1 MQEEIIKKLSISF
14 AEAKT
19 RNPAFSLRAFARKMK
34 LQPSAVSEILN
45 GKRVITRKMGKKILD
60 SLCVSPVE
68 VDNILSKKDKNNQQ
82 ITLSLDYFKVISQWY
97 YFAILS
103 LAEIDDFKADARWIS
118 KRLNISLENAK
129 QALEILLKLEL
140 LTLHEGKVVVNSL
153 QYTTP
158 TDIANVSLK
167 NHTIQTLELAK
178 DSVIN
183 DPVEIRDFSTV
194 TMAINLSKIP
204 HAKKMIKNFRKKIA
218 KLLETGKKE
227 EVYKL
232 SIQLFPLTR
241 NANYKEK
248 K

>member
-1 MQEEIIKKLSISF
+1 MHEEILKKLSVSF
-14 AEAKT
+14 IEAKT

-45 GKRVITRKMGKKILD
+45 GKRTISRKMGKQILN

-68 VDNILSKKDKNNQQ
+68 VENIIDKKDKNDQK

-103 LAEIDDFKADARWIS
+103 LAEIDDFKVDPKWIS
-118 KRLNISLENAK
+118 KRLNISLENAR

-140 LTLHEGKVVVNSL
+140 LVVQNQKVVITGV

-158 TDIANVSLK
+158 TDVANVSLK
-167 NHTIQTLELAK
+167 NHTVQTLELAK
-178 DSVIN
+178 HSVMN
-183 DPVEIRDFSTV
+183 DPVETRDFSTI
-194 TMAINLSKIP
+194 TMAINPSKIP
-204 HAKKMIKNFRKKIA
+204 QAKQMIKNFRKKIS

-232 SIQLFPLTR
+232 SIQLFPLTGKV
-241 NANYKEK
+241 KEK